1 MTRWRHAAATDMGL
15 VRATNQD
22 ALYADDSLAII
33 ADGMGGHAAGEVAA
47 AISIDLVRERF
58 HEHQSVE
65 ALVDSIQ
72 EANTV
77 VVTDARENPEHFGMG
92 TTVIAVGITYDLNG
106 VGTPT
111 LVHVGDSRAYQLR
124 DGALRQLTED
134 HSVAEEWVRMGRL
147 TPQEAATHPRRHQL
161 TRGVGVED
169 TVAIDVMSIQ
179 AAPGDRI
186 LLCSDGLSNELDSD
200 TIARLASA
208 PNGLEFAVESLVSAA
223 KVAGGHD
230 NISVILLE
238 FDEVNVP
245 ASPMR
250 RTMSSTPPEATTASS
265 EGTRRRRRIV
275 TWRLFA
281 ALVLFI
287 AVGVGA
293 VGVIH
298 WYAYSTYYVGIFGSG
313 PDASVAVFHGQPA
326 GVLWYK
332 PQVLVEYDNYP
343 IKYLSVADRRELYAT
358 VNQPTAKEAKIFA
371 KCMIDRSMLA
381 TTTTTTTTT
390 TTPGGATTTTSR
402 SGATTTTSGFATTT
416 TTAPSGCS

>member
-1 MTRWRHAAATDMGL
+1 MTRWRHAAATDTGL

-22 ALYADDSLAII
+22 ALFADDSLAII

-147 TPQEAATHPRRHQL
+147 TPEEAATHPRRHQL

-250 RTMSSTPPEATTASS
+250 RTMSSTPPEASTESS

-358 VNQPTAKEAKIFA
+358 VNQPTAKEAKTFA

-390 TTPGGATTTTSR
+390 APGGSTTTTSR
-402 SGATTTTSGFATTT
+402 SSATTTTSGLATTT
-416 TTAPSGCS
+416 TTTPSGCS